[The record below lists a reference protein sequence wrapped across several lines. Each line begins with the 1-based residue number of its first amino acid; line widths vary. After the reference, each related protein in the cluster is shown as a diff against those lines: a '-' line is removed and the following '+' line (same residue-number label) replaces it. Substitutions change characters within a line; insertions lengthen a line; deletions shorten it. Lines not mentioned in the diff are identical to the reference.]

1 MRCTL
6 VTGGGDRM
14 VLGAVLAG
22 GGSRRFGSDKAMA
35 LLHGKPLL
43 VHAAEALA
51 RHTRAVVLCGRTMVG
66 FSCLADRPAPDLGP
80 LGGLNAALHHAA
92 AHGFAGVLCTG
103 CDMPVFP
110 DALAQALIGEAP
122 AIVEDQYLMGY
133 WPAALAPLLDA
144 HLAGGQD
151 RSVRGWLAV
160 AGPRIVPAPQLP
172 NINTQEDL
180 RRLEKGK
187 AIGKQ

>member
-1 MRCTL
+1 MRL
-6 VTGGGDRM
+6 GLMADVGDRI

-22 GGSRRFGSDKAMA
+22 GRSRRFGSDKAMA
-35 LLHGKPLL
+35 LLNGKPLL

-51 RHTRAVVLCGRTMVG
+51 RHAQAVLLCGRTMEG
-66 FSCLADRPAPDLGP
+66 FICLADRPAPDMGP

-110 DALAQALIGEAP
+110 DALAQALMDEGP

-133 WPAALAPLLDA
+133 WPVALAPLLDA
-144 HLAGGQD
+144 HLSGAPD

-160 AGPRIVPAPQLP
+160 ARPRVVPAPQLP

-180 RRLEKGK
+180 RRLERCGT
-187 AIGKQ
+187 IWG

>member
-1 MRCTL
+1 MRL
-6 VTGGGDRM
+6 GRMAGGDDRM

-35 LLHGKPLL
+35 LLHGKSLL
-43 VHAAEALA
+43 AHALEAIG
-51 RHTRAVVLCGRTMVG
+51 RHAQAVVLCGRTEAG
-66 FSCLADRPAPDLGP
+66 FTCLADRPEPDLGP
-80 LGGLNAALHHAA
+80 LGGLNAALYHAA

-110 DALAQALIGEAP
+110 DALAQALIGDGP

-133 WPAALAPLLDA
+133 WPVSLASLLDA
-144 HLAGGQD
+144 HLAEHQD
-151 RSVRGWLAV
+151 RSVRGWLMV
-160 AGPRIVPAPQLP
+160 AQPRVVPAPELP

-180 RRLEKGK
+180 RRLEESG
-187 AIGKQ
+187 AVGD

>member
-1 MRCTL
+1 MRSGL
-6 VTGGGDRM
+6 MADGDDRI

-35 LLHGKPLL
+35 LLHGRPMLA
-43 VHAAEALA
+43 HAAAALS
-51 RHTRAVVLCGRTMVG
+51 RHTQAVMLCGRTMAG
-66 FSCLADRPAPDLGP
+66 FTCLADRPAPGLGP

-92 AHGFAGVLCTG
+92 AQGFAGVLCTG

-110 DALAQALIGEAP
+110 DALAQALIGDGA

-133 WPAALAPLLDA
+133 WPAALAPTLDA
-144 HLAGGQD
+144 HLGGGQD
-151 RSVRGWLAV
+151 RSVRAWLAV
-160 AGPRIVPAPQLP
+160 AQPRVVPAPRLP

-180 RRLEKGK
+180 RRLEERG
-187 AIGKQ
+187 AIGT

>member
-1 MRCTL
+1 MRLGCMA
-6 VTGGGDRM
+6 GGDDRM

-35 LLHGKPLL
+35 LLHGKSLL
-43 VHAAEALA
+43 AHALDAVG
-51 RHTRAVVLCGRTMVG
+51 RHAQTVVLCGRTEAG
-66 FSCLADRPAPDLGP
+66 FTCLVDRPAPDLGP

-110 DALAQALIGEAP
+110 EALAQALIGDGP

-133 WPAALAPLLDA
+133 WPAALAPTLDA
-144 HLAGGQD
+144 HLGGGQD
-151 RSVRGWLAV
+151 RSVRAWLAV
-160 AGPRIVPAPQLP
+160 AQPRVVPAPRLP

-180 RRLEKGK
+180 RRLEERG
-187 AIGKQ
+187 AIGN

>member
-1 MRCTL
+1 
-6 VTGGGDRM
+6 M

-22 GGSRRFGSDKAMA
+22 GESRRFGSDKAMA

-43 VHAAEALA
+43 AHAAEALA
-51 RHTRAVVLCGRTMVG
+51 RHAREVVLCGRTMAG
-66 FSCLADRPAPDLGP
+66 FTCLADRPAPDLGP

-92 AHGFAGVLCTG
+92 THGFAGVLCTG

-110 DALAQALIGEAP
+110 DALAQALIGEGA
-122 AIVEDQYLMGY
+122 AIVEGQYLMGY
-133 WPAALAPLLDA
+133 WPALLAPALDA
-144 HLAGGQD
+144 HLAEHQD

-160 AGPRIVPAPQLP
+160 AQPRIVRAPELP

-180 RRLEKGK
+180 RRLEESG
-187 AIGKQ
+187 AIGV